1 MTRYTCLHL
10 IQRSG
15 VCTDPALADEPVT
28 WCADRGDC
36 AVKTEARQR
45 HIATLLRIP
54 GRQQRADYID
64 TVRSAE
70 GAGSADNLKA
80 AFAAAWSTK

>member
-1 MTRYTCLHL
+1 MTRCPNL

-28 WCADRGDC
+28 WCTDRSEC
-36 AVKTEARQR
+36 AVKTEARPR

-70 GAGSADNLKA
+70 GAASAEKLKA
-80 AFAAAWSTK
+80 ALIAAWGTK

>member
-1 MTRYTCLHL
+1 MTRCPHL
-10 IQRSG
+10 IRRSG

-28 WCADRGDC
+28 WCTDRGEC
-36 AVKTEARQR
+36 AVKTEARPR
-45 HIATLLRIP
+45 HIATLLRIT

-70 GAGSADNLKA
+70 GAASAEQLKA
-80 AFAAAWSTK
+80 AFAAAWSAK